1 MAPWFGLLA
10 ANLHLFNRQMSMLPT
25 FVKPTIKPVL
35 GLIKAEVGLA
45 GMVVVL
51 ILAAFSASKVCHSY

>member
-10 ANLHLFNRQMSMLPT
+10 ANLHLFNRQMSMLQT

-35 GLIKAEVGLA
+35 GLIKAEVGPA
-45 GMVVVL
+45 CWVVIL
-51 ILAAFSASKVCHSY
+51 ILAAFPA